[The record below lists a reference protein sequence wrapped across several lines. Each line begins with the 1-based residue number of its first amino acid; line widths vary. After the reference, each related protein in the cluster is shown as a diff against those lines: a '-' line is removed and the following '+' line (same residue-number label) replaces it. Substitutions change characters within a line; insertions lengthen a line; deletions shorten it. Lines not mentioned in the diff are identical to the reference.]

1 MGHAVASES
10 SAASRSRGGALLLA
24 ATALLCLESTSCKRG
39 AAASA
44 FDGGD
49 EAAAA
54 TAASQAA
61 QEAIV
66 EVVDAGPPRH
76 LIAALR
82 YDTPIFNRRSFP
94 PKTPPPV
101 FDETTQTFRLGGLR
115 KGARI
120 AAKGTLVKTA
130 SCTEGWSVRAS

>member
-1 MGHAVASES
+1 MGRAGRAAWRYGGTGLLAGVALLPL
-10 SAASRSRGGALLLA
+10 AASA
-24 ATALLCLESTSCKRG
+24 CKHG
-39 AAASA
+39 AAAPA
-44 FDGGD
+44 VDGGD

-54 TAASQAA
+54 AAASQAA

-66 EVVDAGPPRH
+66 EVVDAGPPRQ
-76 LIAALR
+76 IAALR

-101 FDETTQTFRLGGLR
+101 FDETTQTFRLGSLR
-115 KGARI
+115 KGTRI

-130 SCTEGWSVRAS
+130 SCTEGWYELVSGGF